1 MDKALADL
9 IRISNI
15 TGKDPTLVLGGGGNT
30 SVKTPDGKYMYIKA
44 SGTALKDM
52 TPQKGWRRLRI
63 DSVLSILKDKSM
75 SQMDVMR
82 RETEVVNRLLSAC
95 FDEIADGA
103 RPSIEAHLHAL
114 LESHVI
120 HLHPLVVAAYVSAK
134 GGRSKLEKLLT
145 HERMRWL
152 WVPYADPGF
161 MLARRIAALVA
172 DYEARNGRKPN
183 VLFLEK
189 HGIFVTANDAGAALR
204 LVRKV
209 ISLCQSKLKLPKGR
223 VTKLPSAQSITDA
236 KLAIR
241 KALFDA
247 TGRPLPVSYYPP
259 SETVSAFMAHRQ
271 ARQLLATPSL
281 NPDELVYANGS
292 AVWLDT
298 VKVEALTRRLR
309 SLVEAGQK
317 TPAAFVV
324 NGVGLFVAATSPWPG

>member
-9 IRISNI
+9 IKISNV

-30 SVKTPDGKYMYIKA
+30 SVKTADGKYMYIKA

-52 TPQKGWRRLRI
+52 TEQRGWRRLRI
-63 DSVLSILKDKSM
+63 DGVLSILTDKSM
-75 SQMDVMR
+75 GKMDVMR

-103 RPSIEAHLHAL
+103 RPSVEAHLHAL
-114 LESHVI
+114 LDSHVI

-134 GGRSKLEKLLT
+134 GGRARLERLLAK
-145 HERMRWL
+145 ERMRWL
-152 WVPYADPGF
+152 WVPYADPGY
-161 MLARRIAALVA
+161 MLAKRIAALVA
-172 DYEARNGRKPN
+172 DYEAEHGKKPN

-209 ISLCQSKLKLPKGR
+209 ISLCQSKLKAPRARTIRLA
-223 VTKLPSAQSITDA
+223 SAESITEA
-236 KLAIR
+236 RLAIR

-247 TGRPLPVSYYPP
+247 TGRYLPVSYYPP
-259 SETVSAFMAHRQ
+259 SDTVAAFMAQRQ
-271 ARQLLATPSL
+271 AKQLLATPAL

-292 AVWLDT
+292 AIWVDK
-298 VKVEALTRRLR
+298 VKAEALARRLR

-317 TPAAFVV
+317 TPAAFVI
-324 NGVGLFVAATSPWPG
+324 